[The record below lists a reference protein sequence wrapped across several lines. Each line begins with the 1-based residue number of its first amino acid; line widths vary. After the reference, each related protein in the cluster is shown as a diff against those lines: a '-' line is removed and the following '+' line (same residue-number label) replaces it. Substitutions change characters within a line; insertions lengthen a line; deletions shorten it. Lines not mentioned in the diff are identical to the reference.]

1 MFSREELHPDSL
13 IDLLTKSGQGSNFVI
28 PLPDNSHIEEY
39 TENERR
45 ADVQHQ
51 RNGHQ

>member
-13 IDLLTKSGQGSNFVI
+13 IDFLTKSGQGVPTVI
-28 PLPDNSHIEEY
+28 SLPDNSHIEEY
-39 TENERR
+39 TENERTT
-45 ADVQHQ
+45 DVQHQ